1 MPTRSVVVLGIGQCV
16 NWGVLYY
23 AFAVLLLPVEG
34 DLAVARWVVTGAFS
48 LALLMSAVL
57 APTIGRWCDRG
68 DGPLVMQAGGFA
80 AAGLLCL
87 WALAP
92 GVATLYVTWTGLGL
106 CMAATLYEPA
116 FAIVGRAHAHPS
128 ARLRALA
135 AVTVFGGL
143 ASTVFMPLT
152 AFLVRSLGWRGAVG
166 VLAGVL
172 AASTCLTR
180 LFAFRDLPSLA
191 MASGPELAQ
200 AVSKR
205 PSRDVPQFGFV
216 LVAFAI
222 ASLASAA
229 FTANLVPALGEQGV
243 SPTAAALFGGL
254 LGLMQ
259 LPGRVILMN
268 GSLAGS
274 PARLVLISLLL
285 QGFGLATVA
294 LAPSVLVVAVGVTM
308 FAVGAGLGT
317 LLRPHLVQTVYGAQ
331 AAGYLNGRLAS
342 AQQLARASG
351 PIAAAWLATVVGY
364 GMVFGLLAG
373 ALAAAALASHK
384 ALNRIRPSITLERSR
399 HDRPAHAPII
409 GG

>member
-1 MPTRSVVVLGIGQCV
+1 
-16 NWGVLYY
+16 
-23 AFAVLLLPVEG
+23 
-34 DLAVARWVVTGAFS
+34 VVTGAFS

-68 DGPLVMQAGGFA
+68 DGSLVMQAGGFA
-80 AAGLLCL
+80 AAGLLGL

-180 LFAFRDLPSLA
+180 LFAFRDLPSVA
-191 MASGPELAQ
+191 IASGPELAQ
-200 AVSKR
+200 AISNR
-205 PSRDVPQFGFV
+205 PSRDVPRFGFV

-254 LGLMQ
+254 LGVMQ
-259 LPGRVILMN
+259 LPGRVFLMN

-285 QGFGLATVA
+285 QGAGLAAVA
-294 LAPSVLVVAVGVTM
+294 LAPSVLVVAGGVTM

-317 LLRPHLVQTVYGAQ
+317 LVRPHLVQTVYGTQ
-331 AAGYLNGRLAS
+331 TAGHLNGRLAS

-373 ALAAAALASHK
+373 TLAAAALASHQ
-384 ALNRIRPSITLERSR
+384 ALNRIRPSLTLERSR
-399 HDRPAHAPII
+399 HDRTARAAII

>member
-1 MPTRSVVVLGIGQCV
+1 V

-23 AFAVLLLPVEG
+23 AFAVLLLPVER

-48 LALLMSAVL
+48 LALLMSAGL
-57 APTIGRWCDRG
+57 APTIGRWSDRG
-68 DGPLVMQAGGFA
+68 SGPLVMQAGGLTGA
-80 AAGLLCL
+80 ALLAL

-92 GVATLYVTWTGLGL
+92 GITTLYVTWTGLGL

-116 FAIVGRAHAHPS
+116 FAVVGRAHAHPT

-135 AVTVFGGL
+135 TVTVFGGL

-152 AFLVRSLGWRGAVG
+152 TFLVRGLGWRGAVG
-166 VLAGVL
+166 VLAAVL

-180 LFAFRDLPSLA
+180 MFAFRGLPPVEIA
-191 MASGPELAQ
+191 DRAQ
-200 AVSKR
+200 AISERPGREVST
-205 PSRDVPQFGFV
+205 FGFV
-216 LVAFAI
+216 VVAFAI

-254 LGLMQ
+254 LGVMQ
-259 LPGRVILMN
+259 LPGRVFLMS
-268 GSLAGS
+268 GSVAGS

-285 QGFGLATVA
+285 QGVGLGTVA
-294 LAPSVLVVAVGVTM
+294 LAPSALVVAGGVTM
-308 FAVGAGLGT
+308 FAGGAGLGT
-317 LLRPHLVQTVYGAQ
+317 LVRPHLVQTVFGAHT
-331 AAGYLNGRLAS
+331 AGHLNGRLAS

-364 GMVFGLLAG
+364 GTVFGLLAV
-373 ALAAAALASHK
+373 ALAAAALASHQ
-384 ALNRIRPSITLERSR
+384 ALNRKRPSFTPERSR
-399 HDRPAHAPII
+399 HDRTQAPI